1 MCHGYAVS
9 STLRRH
15 ALGITWTERG
25 GTVRSGHAVVSGG
38 RVWLID
44 PFEDEAALS
53 AAAELGEPAG
63 VLQLLDRHNRD
74 CELLAQRLG
83 VARLRLPERTP
94 DTPFEVV
101 PVISRP
107 GWREIALWWSAE
119 NALIVAE
126 AVGTAPLF
134 AAGRRAGVHPL
145 LRLRPPRQ
153 LSAYAPERLLV
164 GHGETIE
171 AGAAGALTDAL
182 DHARSDIPRLL
193 LKLPSLLRQS

>member
-1 MCHGYAVS
+1 MSAK
-9 STLRRH
+9 LQRH
-15 ALGITWTERG
+15 ELGITWTAQG
-25 GTVRSGHAVVSGG
+25 GTVRSAHAVVSGG

-53 AAAELGEPAG
+53 AAAELGEPAS

-74 CELLAQRLG
+74 CQPLAQRLG
-83 VARLRLPERTP
+83 VALTRLPDRTP

-101 PVISRP
+101 PVISRK
-107 GWREIALWWSAE
+107 GWREIALWWPE
-119 NALIVAE
+119 QTALIVAE
-126 AVGTAPLF
+126 AVGTAPAF
-134 AAGRRAGVHPL
+134 AVGRRAGVHPL
-145 LRLRPPRQ
+145 LRLTPPRRQ

-171 AGAAGALTDAL
+171 SDASAALKDAL

-193 LKLPSLLRQS
+193 LKLPSLLRHG

>member
-1 MCHGYAVS
+1 VS
-9 STLRRH
+9 ATLRRH

-25 GTVRSGHAVVSGG
+25 GTVRSSHAVASGG

-74 CELLAQRLG
+74 CESLARRLG

-101 PVISRP
+101 PVISRR
-107 GWREIALWWSAE
+107 GWREIGLWWSAE

-126 AVGTAPLF
+126 AVGTAPVF

-145 LRLRPPRQ
+145 LRLTPPRRQ
-153 LSAYAPERLLV
+153 LSAYKPERLLV
-164 GHGETIE
+164 GHGEPIE
-171 AGAAGALTDAL
+171 AGASAALTDAL
-182 DHARSDIPRLL
+182 DHALSDIPRLL
-193 LKLPSLLRQS
+193 LKLPSLLRRS